1 MYVINAS
8 DLHARHILDMLNK
21 YADDSYLIVPSVNS
35 QLVQEELDHISKWA
49 ANNNL
54 ALNVSKT
61 KEMIVKRPHT
71 KTDIPPVTPGVER
84 VAFMNILGV
93 MFQENMSFTMQVDRL
108 VARGAQTM
116 YALGTLKNHGL
127 NNCALWEVTRATL
140 LSRLTY
146 ASQAWWGMLD
156 SAGRQR
162 LQGIINRAV
171 KRGFLPSTQPT
182 IAEICDNADKC
193 LFSAI
198 LKNPYHV
205 LHHLLPPVK
214 LAKNRLRQRNH
225 NRELPPIKENS
236 LTRKAFISRMLL
248 LDSY

>member
-1 MYVINAS
+1 MRGLGMWKKLAHCSWEAWVCGRSLLIAHDRLGYVEEACS
-8 DLHARHILDMLNK
+8 L
-21 YADDSYLIVPSVNS
+21 LIVPSVNS

-127 NNCALWEVTRATL
+127 NKCALWEVTRATL

-156 SAGRQR
+156 GAGRQR

-198 LKNPYHV
+198 LK
-205 LHHLLPPVK
+205 K
-214 LAKNRLRQRNH
+214 
-225 NRELPPIKENS
+225 S
-236 LTRKAFISRMLL
+236 LSRTA
-248 LDSY
+248 SFTATSQTGQE

>member
-1 MYVINAS
+1 
-8 DLHARHILDMLNK
+8 
-21 YADDSYLIVPSVNS
+21 
-35 QLVQEELDHISKWA
+35 
-49 ANNNL
+49 
-54 ALNVSKT
+54 
-61 KEMIVKRPHT
+61 MIVKRPHT

-156 SAGRQR
+156 GTGRQR